1 MTTSFGDFG
10 APPDPVAWVALAA
23 ALAFAACA
31 RSRRIRDA
39 VGLVSTTR
47 LVAVLAVLAA
57 LLSAGYVRYYLR
69 GGPRII
75 DATSY
80 YLQARALAAGHA
92 VFPLSG
98 PSGSFRGRFLLA
110 APDARALAVIFPPG
124 YPALLALGFLMGAPL
139 AVGPLLA
146 AALVV
151 ATFVLAL
158 RLFDDRSTAL
168 LAAVFSTLCAVL
180 RYHTA
185 DTMSHA
191 FAALLLTLA
200 LWCSLD
206 ERTSR
211 AALAGIL
218 LGALAATRPV
228 TAAVGVVLFVTAR
241 RPTAARFAAMA
252 GAALVPAGLFVV
264 EQRLATGVWFS
275 SADLAYYATADGPPG
290 CFRYG
295 FGAGIGCLVEHGD
308 FVRANLPHGFG
319 ALAMAGTTLRRLK
332 MHLADAANTELFAPV
347 LVLALWRAASHR
359 TARVAGLGVV
369 GVIALYAPF
378 YFDGNYPGGGAR
390 FFADVL
396 PLEHVLLA
404 WVLRSF
410 EGGVPSLAP
419 ALALLGFALH
429 TSYDHR
435 RLADREGGRPMFEPE
450 VAHGAGVRRGL
461 VFVETDHGFNLG
473 YDPGAPSARDAIV
486 VARRRHDAHDRVLW
500 ESLGEPAAFE
510 YVYDPSATR
519 ATPSVHAL
527 AFTRA
532 PAWSRY
538 EAEAE
543 WPPVRVSGGWTSID
557 YPACASNSRAVA
569 LHPVS
574 GRLTTTFELA
584 AGTSGRFAVRTGWV
598 GTASGTLEVQLAT
611 GGHTWEIELPL
622 RAGECGT
629 FEGPRVDL
637 HPYEMVKL
645 SIDREARLDF
655 IDIAPEK

>member
-1 MTTSFGDFG
+1 VTTPFGDFG
-10 APPDPVAWVALAA
+10 APPDLVAWVALAA
-23 ALAFAACA
+23 AFAVAACV
-31 RSRRIRDA
+31 RSRSVRDA
-39 VGLVSTTR
+39 VAQVSTTR
-47 LVAVLAVLAA
+47 LVAALALFAA

-110 APDARALAVIFPPG
+110 APDARSLAVIFPPG
-124 YPALLALGFLMGAPL
+124 YPALLALGFLAGAPL

-146 AALVV
+146 AALVF
-151 ATFVLAL
+151 ATFALAL
-158 RLFDDRSTAL
+158 RLFDDRATAL
-168 LAAVFSTLCAVL
+168 LAAAFSTLCAVL

-185 DTMSHA
+185 DTMSHG
-191 FAALLLTLA
+191 FAALLITLV
-200 LWCSLD
+200 LWCSFD

-211 AALAGIL
+211 AALAGAL
-218 LGALAATRPV
+218 LGLLAATRPV
-228 TAAVGVVLFVTAR
+228 TAAVGVVLFVAAR
-241 RPTAARFAAMA
+241 RPTAPRLATMA
-252 GAALVPAGLFVV
+252 VAALVPAALFVF
-264 EQRLATGVWFS
+264 EQRLATGAWFS

-319 ALAMAGTTLRRLK
+319 ALAAAGTTLRRLK

-347 LVLALWRAASHR
+347 LALAVWRAVSHR
-359 TARVAGLGVV
+359 RARVAALGVV
-369 GVIALYAPF
+369 GVVALYAPF

-390 FFADVL
+390 FFADAL

-404 WVLRSF
+404 WALRSF
-410 EGGVPSLAP
+410 AGGLASLAP

-450 VAHGAGVRRGL
+450 VVHGAGVRRGL
-461 VFVETDHGFNLG
+461 VFVDTDHGFNLG
-473 YDPGAPSARDAIV
+473 YEPGAASARDAIV

-500 ESLGEPAAFE
+500 ESLGEPPVFD
-510 YVYDPSATR
+510 YVYDPSAAR

-527 AFTRA
+527 AFTQA

-543 WPPVRVSGGWTSID
+543 WPPVRVSGGWTSVE
-557 YPACASNSRAVA
+557 YPACASNSRALA

-574 GRLTTTFELA
+574 GRLATTIELP
-584 AGTSGRFAVRTGWV
+584 AGTPGRFTIRTGWV
-598 GTASGTLEVQLAT
+598 GAASGNVEVQLAT

-622 RAGECGT
+622 RAGACGT
-629 FEGPRVDL
+629 FDGPRVDL
-637 HPYEMVKL
+637 HPYEIITL
-645 SIDREARLDF
+645 STAQEARFDF
-655 IDIAPEK
+655 IEIAPEK

>member
-1 MTTSFGDFG
+1 MTTPFGDFG
-10 APPDPVAWVALAA
+10 APPDPVAWGALAA
-23 ALAFAACA
+23 SVAVAVCAA
-31 RSRRIRDA
+31 SRRIRDVLA
-39 VGLVSTTR
+39 RISTTR
-47 LVAVLAVLAA
+47 WVAALAALAA

-80 YLQARALAAGHA
+80 YLEARALAAGHV

-110 APDARALAVIFPPG
+110 APDARSLAVIFPPG
-124 YPALLALGFLMGAPL
+124 YPALLALGFLVRAPL

-151 ATFVLAL
+151 ATYALAL
-158 RLFDDRSTAL
+158 RLFEDRSTAL
-168 LAAVFSTLCAVL
+168 LAAVFSSLCAVL

-185 DTMSHA
+185 DTMSHG

-206 ERTSR
+206 ARTSR
-211 AALAGIL
+211 AALAGVL

-228 TAAVGVVLFVTAR
+228 TAAVGVVLFVAAR
-241 RPTAARFAAMA
+241 RPPIARFAAMA
-252 GAALVPAGLFVV
+252 TAALVPAVLFVV
-264 EQRLATGVWFS
+264 EQRLATGAWLV
-275 SADLAYYATADGPPG
+275 SADLAYYATADGPTG

-319 ALAMAGTTLRRLK
+319 AFAVLGTTLRRLK

-347 LVLALWRAASHR
+347 LAFAVWRAASHR
-359 TARVAGLGVV
+359 TARVAALGVV
-369 GVIALYAPF
+369 GVIVFYAPF

-390 FFADVL
+390 FFADAL

-404 WVLRSF
+404 WVLRSLS
-410 EGGVPSLAP
+410 GNLASLAP
-419 ALALLGFALH
+419 VLALLGFALH

-450 VAHGAGVRRGL
+450 VVHGAGVRRGL
-461 VFVETDHGFNLG
+461 VFVDTDHGFNLG
-473 YDPGAPSARDAIV
+473 YEPGVQSAHDAIV
-486 VARRRHDAHDRVLW
+486 VARRRYDAHDRVLW

-510 YVYDPSATR
+510 YVYDSSAAR
-519 ATPSVHAL
+519 ATPSVRAL
-527 AFTRA
+527 TFMRA

-557 YPACASNSRAVA
+557 YPACASNSRALA
-569 LHPVS
+569 LHPVA
-574 GRLTTTFELA
+574 GPLATTFELA
-584 AGTSGRFAVRTGWV
+584 AGASGRFAVRTGWV
-598 GTASGTLEVQLAT
+598 GTASGNLQVQLAT

-622 RAGECGT
+622 RAGECRT
-629 FEGPRVDL
+629 SDGPSVDL
-637 HPYEMVKL
+637 HPYEM
-645 SIDREARLDF
+645 IRIYTDREALLDF
-655 IDIAPEK
+655 IEMAPEK